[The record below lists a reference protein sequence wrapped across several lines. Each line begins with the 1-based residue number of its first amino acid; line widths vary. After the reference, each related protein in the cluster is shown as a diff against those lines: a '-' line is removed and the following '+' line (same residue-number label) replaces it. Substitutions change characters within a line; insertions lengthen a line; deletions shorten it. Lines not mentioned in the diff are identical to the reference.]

1 MKRTRHFVH
10 ATGRLNLRRGGF
22 TVVEMLAVIG
32 VIAILM
38 AILLPSLITVRG
50 NAVLMKSYN
59 HMRQIANYAEVYSK
73 DNRETVV
80 PSTFDY
86 SQAALKGKVRSIP
99 TGGTDDPTTPIATQP
114 PAGKLHMGTW
124 ADILWTNAAIPTPFN
139 PADGYNWR
147 YDAPD
152 GYFYQQ
158 HADFDQNPF
167 RATEPMMKR
176 YDAPLSTDSAIN
188 ANDFGSVALPQHQGQ
203 PGMFAMNNFFDSRQG
218 NWYSTA
224 QIRHPARALM
234 LVDSFAGETIDPID
248 DSAESVRPWWG
259 ADEQKCQVD
268 FRYVGRTAAILFM
281 DGHTDS
287 QPRWEDLADLQG
299 DPSDSN
305 DNGRNIR
312 VSHLDRAVVPNP

>member
-1 MKRTRHFVH
+1 MMRTKHLVA
-10 ATGRLNLRRGGF
+10 ATGPSRVRRGGF

-50 NAVLMKSYN
+50 NAVLAKSWN
-59 HMRQIANYAEVYSK
+59 HMRQVANYAEVYAK

-80 PSTFDY
+80 PSAFDY
-86 SQAALKGKVRSIP
+86 SQSALKGKVRSIP
-99 TGGTDDPTTPIATQP
+99 TGGASDPSVPMATEP

-124 ADILWTNAAIPTPFN
+124 ADILWTSAGIPTPFN
-139 PADGYNWR
+139 PTDGYNWR

-152 GYFYQQ
+152 GNFYLQ
-158 HADFDQNPF
+158 HADFDKNPF
-167 RATEPMMKR
+167 RATEPMLKKFEQPM
-176 YDAPLSTDSAIN
+176 STDSAIN
-188 ANDFGSVALPQHQGQ
+188 ANDLGSLALTMDE

-248 DSAESVRPWWG
+248 DPSDAVRPWWG
-259 ADEQKCQVD
+259 ADSEHCQVD

-299 DPSDSN
+299 DPTDQN

-312 VSHLDRAVVPNP
+312 VSHLDRAAVPAP